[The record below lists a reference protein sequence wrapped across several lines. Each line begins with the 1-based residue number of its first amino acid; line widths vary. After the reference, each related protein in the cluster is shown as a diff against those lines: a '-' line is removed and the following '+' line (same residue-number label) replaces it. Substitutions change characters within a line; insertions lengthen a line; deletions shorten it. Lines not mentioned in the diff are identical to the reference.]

1 MDNSIT
7 GMNELVKMLNDY
19 TKAYDEGRPQISDKE
34 WDDLYFK
41 LIDLEKSLGVIHPES
56 PTNKIAFSCV
66 SALPKVEHNH
76 PMLSLNK
83 TKSISDIE
91 AFVGNK
97 DYIAMPKMDGLTCS
111 LLYQNGQLIRAET
124 RGNGSIGENITHNA
138 YVIPSIPKHIPFTE
152 DIVIDGEIICSYD
165 NFEKVSSDYK
175 NPRNY
180 AAGSIRLLDADEC
193 HNRRLTFVAW
203 DIIKGFENCTSLSQ
217 KLTKLTETTSFRVIP
232 FAIKMPN
239 TDISAAIDFCKTA
252 ANKLSYPID
261 GIVFKYDDCDYY
273 NSLGATDHHFRGG
286 IAYKF
291 YDEEYTTK
299 LTNIEWSLGRTGVL
313 TPIAIFEPI
322 DIDGTEV
329 SRASLHNISI
339 MEELWGE
346 DNWFNG
352 LTVSVIKSNQ
362 IIPQITKVELTE
374 NVYNKEVFNI
384 PSKCPVCGG
393 DTKISISASGVKTL
407 ICTNPSCEGKFANKL
422 DHFCSKKGLD
432 IKGLSKTTI
441 EKLID
446 WGYIGNFEELFSLS
460 SVRDEWIKQ
469 AGFGEKSVDK
479 ILDSI
484 EERRNN
490 VTMAQYIAAMGI
502 PFIGLTAAKKLEKEL
517 HSYDEFREEIK
528 NGFDFSTLD
537 SFGDEMNKAIHN
549 FDYSEFDNIAKHYLN
564 FNHKDKEE
572 QNNENSLEGLTF
584 VITGKLKFFKNRD
597 MLKELIENLG
607 GVVSS
612 SVTSK
617 TDYLINND
625 VMSNTAKN
633 VAAQRLNKPI
643 VTEEEFLNLFN
654 IKI

>member
-1 MDNSIT
+1 MDNAVKMSK
-7 GMNELVKMLNDY
+7 LVKMLNDY

-34 WDDLYFK
+34 WDDLYFQ
-41 LIDLEKSLGVIHPES
+41 LIDLERLLGVVHPDS

-66 SALPKVEHNH
+66 SALHKVEHNH
-76 PMLSLNK
+76 PMLSLDK

-91 AFVGNK
+91 VFVGNK

-111 LLYQNGQLIRAET
+111 LLYKDGKLVRAET
-124 RGNGSIGENITHNA
+124 RGNGNIGEDITHNA
-138 YVIPSIPKHIPFTE
+138 YVIPSIPKHIPFTRE
-152 DIVIDGEIICSYD
+152 IVIDGEIICSYD
-165 NFEKVSSDYK
+165 SFEKVSSEYK

-180 AAGSIRLLDADEC
+180 AAGSIRLLNADEC
-193 HNRRLTFVAW
+193 YSRRLTFVAW
-203 DIIKGFENCTSLSQ
+203 DVIKGFENYESLSQ
-217 KLTKLTETTSFRVIP
+217 KLTRLVETTSFRVIP

-239 TDISAAIDFCKTA
+239 TDISSVIDFCKKSA
-252 ANKLSYPID
+252 EELSYPID
-261 GIVFKYDDCDYY
+261 GIVFKYDNCDYY

-313 TPIAIFEPI
+313 TPVAIFEPV

-339 MEELWGE
+339 MGELWGE
-346 DNWFNG
+346 DNWSSG

-374 NVYNKEVFNI
+374 NLYNKEVFNI

-393 DTKISISASGVKTL
+393 NTKISISASGVKTL
-407 ICTNPSCEGKFANKL
+407 ICTNPTCEGKFANKL

-446 WGYIGNFEELFSLS
+446 WGYVGNFEELFSLS
-460 SVRDEWIKQ
+460 SVREEWIKQ

-479 ILDSI
+479 ILNAI
-484 EERRNN
+484 EEKRNT

-502 PFIGLTAAKKLEKEL
+502 PFIGLTAAKKLEKEFS
-517 HSYDEFREEIK
+517 SYDEFRQAIK
-528 NGFDFSTLD
+528 DDFNFSTID

-549 FDYSEFDNIAKHYLN
+549 FDYSEFDNIAAHYLN
-564 FNHKDKEE
+564 FKYEEKEE
-572 QNNENSLEGLTF
+572 QINENTLEGLTF

-597 MLKELIENLG
+597 ALKEKIENLG
-607 GVVSS
+607 GSVAS

-643 VTEEEFLNLFN
+643 LTEEEFLNLSN

>member
-1 MDNSIT
+1 
-7 GMNELVKMLNDY
+7 MNNN
-19 TKAYDEGRPQISDKE
+19 
-34 WDDLYFK
+34 
-41 LIDLEKSLGVIHPES
+41 LIYLTI
-56 PTNKIAFSCV
+56 PT
-66 SALPKVEHNH
+66 
-76 PMLSLNK
+76 
-83 TKSISDIE
+83 
-91 AFVGNK
+91 
-97 DYIAMPKMDGLTCS
+97 
-111 LLYQNGQLIRAET
+111 
-124 RGNGSIGENITHNA
+124 
-138 YVIPSIPKHIPFTE
+138 
-152 DIVIDGEIICSYD
+152 IC
-165 NFEKVSSDYK
+165 
-175 NPRNY
+175 
-180 AAGSIRLLDADEC
+180 
-193 HNRRLTFVAW
+193 
-203 DIIKGFENCTSLSQ
+203 
-217 KLTKLTETTSFRVIP
+217 
-232 FAIKMPN
+232 
-239 TDISAAIDFCKTA
+239 
-252 ANKLSYPID
+252 PI
-261 GIVFKYDDCDYY
+261 
-273 NSLGATDHHFRGG
+273 
-286 IAYKF
+286 
-291 YDEEYTTK
+291 
-299 LTNIEWSLGRTGVL
+299 
-313 TPIAIFEPI
+313 
-322 DIDGTEV
+322 
-329 SRASLHNISI
+329 
-339 MEELWGE
+339 
-346 DNWFNG
+346 
-352 LTVSVIKSNQ
+352 
-362 IIPQITKVELTE
+362 
-374 NVYNKEVFNI
+374 
-384 PSKCPVCGG
+384 CGG

-407 ICTNPSCEGKFANKL
+407 ICTNPSCEGKITQKL

-479 ILDSI
+479 ILDAI

-502 PFIGLTAAKKLEKEL
+502 PFIGLTAAKKLEKEF

-633 VAAQRLNKPI
+633 VAAQRLDKPI